1 MPPPRNA
8 HRSEPRR
15 EFRRPSCLSHA
26 ARAVRSFWRSYAAS
40 ASAGGRFPIRL
51 EDSSVA
57 EPIHPVERCELHRL
71 QASPRAAGLNHLG
84 PVQPDDGLG
93 QGVAIRIA
101 NAPNGLIDSGLGQA
115 LFACGWRDVGTLDPH
130 GGPGRREGPPRGRIA
145 PARARQAPS
154 RCEASSTPA
163 SPRCAARRRR

>member
-1 MPPPRNA
+1 MFESRGQSRTFVLA
-8 HRSEPRR
+8 IVRR
-15 EFRRPSCLSHA
+15 FGLCRRP
-26 ARAVRSFWRSYAAS
+26 V
-40 ASAGGRFPIRL
+40 PDRL

-115 LFACGWRDVGTLDPH
+115 LFATDGEMLGPSILWRT
-130 GGPGRREGPPRGRIA
+130 RASRGSTTRSYSA
-145 PARARQAPS
+145 CS
-154 RCEASSTPA
+154 SASSAKSVRSEFDTRQPTM
-163 SPRCAARRRR
+163 RRA